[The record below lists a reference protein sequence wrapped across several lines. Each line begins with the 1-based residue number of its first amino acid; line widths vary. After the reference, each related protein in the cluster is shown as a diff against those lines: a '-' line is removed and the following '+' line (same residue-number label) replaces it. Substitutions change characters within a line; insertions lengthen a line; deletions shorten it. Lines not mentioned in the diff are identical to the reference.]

1 MEGPIYGGNF
11 CFKTALA
18 YTRSETC
25 VSKGLGYSCSIFMS
39 VTYSKVLLKL
49 SLRTSIFLSLGH
61 TSTLFIWTEK
71 KSKSR
76 LKSETYANRNIVTLF
91 DCSHFRAQ

>member
-25 VSKGLGYSCSIFMS
+25 VSKSIGLGYSCSIFMS
-39 VTYSKVLLKL
+39 VIYSKVLLKL

-61 TSTLFIWTEK
+61 TSTLSIWTK
-71 KSKSR
+71 KKIQV
-76 LKSETYANRNIVTLF
+76 KTEE
-91 DCSHFRAQ
+91 